1 MTTQMMR
8 FNQKWIESA
17 LCALASLAMWS
28 SPAQGAADKPGEVDP
43 KTLKELQA
51 AEQRFGQAIEKRDA
65 AVLSEMLADYYA
77 DSVGDEDRA
86 VPKRG
91 VIARAKRGV
100 LVFYRV
106 EKDVH
111 FTTSA
116 ATYSVEGEA
125 KSFDRLVTDQPAKF
139 KWVHVRRIW
148 IKKDGHWLLILQNI
162 RDVEEEK
169 SETKKE

>member
-1 MTTQMMR
+1 M
-8 FNQKWIESA
+8 
-17 LCALASLAMWS
+17 LCALASLGIWS

-43 KTLKELQA
+43 KTLKELKA
-51 AEQRFGQAIEKRDA
+51 AEERLGQAIEKRDTA
-65 AVLSEMLADYYA
+65 ALTEMLADYYA
-77 DSVGDEDRA
+77 DSIGDEDRA

-91 VIARAKRGV
+91 VIARAKVGT
-100 LVFYRV
+100 LAFYRV
-106 EKDVH
+106 ERDAR

-116 ATYSVEGEA
+116 ATYTVEGEA

-139 KWVHVRRIW
+139 KWVRVRRMW

-169 SETKKE
+169 SETEKK